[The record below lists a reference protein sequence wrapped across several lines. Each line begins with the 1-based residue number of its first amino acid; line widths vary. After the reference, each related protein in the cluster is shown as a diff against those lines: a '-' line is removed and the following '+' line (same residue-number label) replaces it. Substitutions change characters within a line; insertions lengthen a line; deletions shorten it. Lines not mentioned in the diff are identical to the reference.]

1 MSFLTTVQ
9 QYDDSEDLYIEI
21 PEQIIEELGWE
32 VGDTLNWDIEKG
44 NTIVLTKV
52 QDTEE
57 SQGQSN
63 QTHERNSTKDFIKTK
78 GKWI

>member
-21 PEQIIEELGWE
+21 PDEIIEKLGWE
-32 VGDTLNWDIEKG
+32 VGDTLNWDIQEDG
-44 NTIVLTKV
+44 TVVISKV
-52 QDTEE
+52 QDTEQSKAE
-57 SQGQSN
+57 SK
-63 QTHERNSTKDFIKTK
+63 QTHERHSAKDFIKTK